1 MQESKCQAEHY
12 CGEQLPWGQARKESI
27 DLEASQT
34 VTRAQGGGGGAV
46 ARAAYLRNLLEL
58 VVGLAA
64 LLSCL
69 QSDFIVIHKC
79 FVHAKLAGLQ
89 GDRDVGSGGWE
100 WDGERITERRN
111 HLSS

>member
-12 CGEQLPWGQARKESI
+12 CGEQLPWGKKERSAI
-27 DLEASQT
+27 DSEASQP
-34 VTRAQGGGGGAV
+34 VTRAQGGWGGLVGG
-46 ARAAYLRNLLEL
+46 RAAYLRDLLEL

-64 LLSCL
+64 LLGCL

-89 GDRDVGSGGWE
+89 GGDRGNEEEQGVRVGWREGW
-100 WDGERITERRN
+100 
-111 HLSS
+111 

>member
-1 MQESKCQAEHY
+1 MQ
-12 CGEQLPWGQARKESI
+12 
-27 DLEASQT
+27 
-34 VTRAQGGGGGAV
+34 GA
-46 ARAAYLRNLLEL
+46 AHLRDLLEL

-89 GDRDVGSGGWE
+89 GEEERERRAVGWE
-100 WDGERITERRN
+100 RGLMN
-111 HLSS
+111 G